1 MAYNKFLVGPHTGG
15 KLLFSE
21 VQTIF
26 QFNQNHLNEQC
37 HRLSVAY
44 YAFNKS
50 LCNFVDRDTT
60 FCEDVTFFP
69 KCVLLG
75 VNCKNVKYV

>member
-1 MAYNKFLVGPHTGG
+1 MGPHTGG
-15 KLLFSE
+15 ELLFTE

-26 QFNQNHLNEQC
+26 QHNQNQHKEQC
-37 HRLSVAY
+37 HRLNLAY

-50 LCNFVDRDTT
+50 LFNLSDRDTT
-60 FCEDVTFFP
+60 VFEEVTFVA
-69 KCVLLG
+69 KCVLLD